1 MAVIVVSY
9 VLDRYMFRNKSK
21 GGRLCSEVWKMKRKI
36 DHKVLQIVFNY
47 GDKDLENRSFEEI
60 RDYEYVVTG
69 PAYKDF
75 TPRTLKGCKK
85 DDIRPALN
93 TLAKDLYEFIHRDD
107 IKSQKDYNVWH
118 KETCEKFK
126 NNFNSKFNGGEIK
139 FGKAQKIVNM
149 SFKYLFCFDDSQQ
162 EKYADKFRYCHMPL
176 DSYTLDWF
184 SKKVLPKYNECKEKD
199 NKIKAGKI
207 KETSWSSLEYGEEHE
222 EYSYAWI
229 QNEIR
234 NYLNS
239 EDNQYV
245 DENGNNLSPFIA
257 EFYIW
262 PEQQLKSACNS
273 FLKLENNL
281 LNQKNLC
288 YTDYK
293 INEYS
298 VELCKIADIL
308 KKELEL

>member
-1 MAVIVVSY
+1 
-9 VLDRYMFRNKSK
+9 
-21 GGRLCSEVWKMKRKI
+21 MKRKA
-36 DHKVLQIVFNY
+36 DHKTLQNVFNY
-47 GDKDLENRSFEEI
+47 VDKDREKRSI
-60 RDYEYVVTG
+60 DNKDDYKHVVKR

-85 DDIRPALN
+85 DDICPALN
-93 TLAKDLYEFIHRDD
+93 TLVDNLYEFMRRKD
-107 IKSQKDYNVWH
+107 INSQEDFDIWH
-118 KETCEKFK
+118 KETCEKFVEE
-126 NNFNSKFNGGEIK
+126 FNSKCNGGKIK

-149 SFKYLFCFDDSQQ
+149 SFKYLFCFDDSQK
-162 EKYADKFRYCHMPL
+162 EEYADKFQYCHMPL
-176 DSYTLDWF
+176 DSNTLDWF
-184 SKKVLPKYNECKEKD
+184 SEKVLPKYNECKDKD
-199 NKIKAGKI
+199 NIIKAGKI
-207 KETSWSSLEYGEEHE
+207 QETSWSNLEYGAKDE

-281 LNQKNLC
+281 LSQQYPC
-288 YTDYK
+288 YTDSEIK
-293 INEYS
+293 G
-298 VELCKIADIL
+298 
-308 KKELEL
+308 